1 MPAAIDL
8 ATILKGLPAGAWVAV
23 GDNKVIAYGADMQ
36 TVLAT
41 ARQAG
46 EKNPLI
52 LKVPDRQEV
61 LFL

>member
-8 ATILKGLPAGAWVAV
+8 ATIFKGLPAGAWVAV

-36 TVLAT
+36 TVLAS
-41 ARQAG
+41 AKPAG
-46 EKNPLI
+46 EKNPHI
-52 LKVPDRQEV
+52 VKVADRQQV